1 MLRATWKSLWSRK
14 IRLLLSTFA
23 IVLGVAF
30 VAGSLVFTATLD
42 RAFQSIMTGSVSDVV
57 VRPVGSSGDDGA
69 APGRGIPASTLERV
83 RAVPGVERVE
93 PEVTSFSTYVV
104 GSDGKLVG
112 GQGAPGIATTYHD
125 APAAHG
131 IPGLR
136 MSEGRAPTNS
146 TEVAIDPRT
155 AERAGYRV
163 GDKVDLVTAG
173 KQPRV
178 RATLV
183 GLVSFADGSGLAG
196 ASLVAWDLRTG
207 QSLYQTQPGTYSDLW
222 VVIDQDR
229 TQQEVRDAVAKV
241 LPAGVEAQ
249 TGDRAADE
257 ASSDIKEALSFITTF
272 LLIFAGVALVVGSF
286 LIINTFSILVAQ
298 RARELA
304 LLRALGASRRQVT
317 WSVLFEAVV
326 VGLVGSTLGLALGL
340 LLAAGIKVLFA
351 QFGLDLS
358 GTPLQ
363 LTPTAVVAAYA
374 VGMVVTGLAAYL
386 PARRAAQVA
395 PVAALRDEVAMP
407 EGIVLRRALLGG
419 LLVLLGVGLEL
430 WVLTGERAQE
440 TTLLGAGLFLVV
452 AGAVLASPVVG
463 RPIIR
468 GLGSAFR
475 RVFGT
480 VGNLAE
486 QNALRQP
493 RRTAATASA
502 LMIGLALVSMMSV
515 FGASATKSVDT
526 LIEENF
532 QGDYTV
538 SGNFGMPFSS
548 TVADGLERVPG
559 VDAVARVRFAPAQID
574 GKARQ
579 ALGGT
584 DLVALQRITM
594 IEPVSGSLDGLDA
607 ASAVVNESKAEE
619 LGVQPGDDI
628 RVALAGRTTTLRVAA
643 VVKDNPAVAPVVT
656 TLAGFQRAGGPD
668 QDNYVFVDRAAGS
681 DPAAVRAGL
690 ERQVEALPTVTLKD
704 QDEFKAEQREPIDQ
718 LLMLIYALLGLAVII
733 AILGIVNTLAL
744 SVIERTREIGLLRAV
759 GLSRRQLRRMVRLE
773 SVTIAVV
780 GALLGVAL
788 GIGFGVVLQ
797 RSQESQ
803 GIAQL
808 AIPWGRLGLFVVL
821 AAVVGVLA
829 AWFPARRAARLDVLK
844 AIATE

>member
-272 LLIFAGVALVVGSF
+272 LLIFAGW
-286 LIINTFSILVAQ
+286 
-298 RARELA
+298 R
-304 LLRALGASRRQVT
+304 
-317 WSVLFEAVV
+317 WS
-326 VGLVGSTLGLALGL
+326 
-340 LLAAGIKVLFA
+340 
-351 QFGLDLS
+351 S
-358 GTPLQ
+358 G
-363 LTPTAVVAAYA
+363 
-374 VGMVVTGLAAYL
+374 
-386 PARRAAQVA
+386 
-395 PVAALRDEVAMP
+395 
-407 EGIVLRRALLGG
+407 
-419 LLVLLGVGLEL
+419 
-430 WVLTGERAQE
+430 
-440 TTLLGAGLFLVV
+440 
-452 AGAVLASPVVG
+452 
-463 RPIIR
+463 
-468 GLGSAFR
+468 
-475 RVFGT
+475 
-480 VGNLAE
+480 
-486 QNALRQP
+486 
-493 RRTAATASA
+493 
-502 LMIGLALVSMMSV
+502 
-515 FGASATKSVDT
+515 
-526 LIEENF
+526 
-532 QGDYTV
+532 
-538 SGNFGMPFSS
+538 
-548 TVADGLERVPG
+548 
-559 VDAVARVRFAPAQID
+559 
-574 GKARQ
+574 
-579 ALGGT
+579 
-584 DLVALQRITM
+584 
-594 IEPVSGSLDGLDA
+594 
-607 ASAVVNESKAEE
+607 
-619 LGVQPGDDI
+619 
-628 RVALAGRTTTLRVAA
+628 
-643 VVKDNPAVAPVVT
+643 
-656 TLAGFQRAGGPD
+656 
-668 QDNYVFVDRAAGS
+668 
-681 DPAAVRAGL
+681 
-690 ERQVEALPTVTLKD
+690 
-704 QDEFKAEQREPIDQ
+704 
-718 LLMLIYALLGLAVII
+718 
-733 AILGIVNTLAL
+733 
-744 SVIERTREIGLLRAV
+744 
-759 GLSRRQLRRMVRLE
+759 
-773 SVTIAVV
+773 
-780 GALLGVAL
+780 
-788 GIGFGVVLQ
+788 
-797 RSQESQ
+797 RS
-803 GIAQL
+803 
-808 AIPWGRLGLFVVL
+808 
-821 AAVVGVLA
+821 
-829 AWFPARRAARLDVLK
+829 
-844 AIATE
+844 